1 MYEVDGCKLQTKH
14 FKVLFDSCIIKTIS
28 AIVLVIVKKKK
39 NEDESELYCLD
50 DTQKMMINKLFLTL

>member
-14 FKVLFDSCIIKTIS
+14 FKVLFDSYIIKTIS

-39 NEDESELYCLD
+39 
-50 DTQKMMINKLFLTL
+50 KMKTKVNSTV

>member
-14 FKVLFDSCIIKTIS
+14 FKVLFDSYIIKTIS

>member
-14 FKVLFDSCIIKTIS
+14 FKVLFDSYIIKTIS

-39 NEDESELYCLD
+39 
-50 DTQKMMINKLFLTL
+50 